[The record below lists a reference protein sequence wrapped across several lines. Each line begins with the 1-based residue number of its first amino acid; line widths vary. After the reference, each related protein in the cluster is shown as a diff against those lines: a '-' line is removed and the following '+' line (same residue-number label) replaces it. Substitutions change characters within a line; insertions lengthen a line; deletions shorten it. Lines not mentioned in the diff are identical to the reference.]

1 MTRSYIKP
9 RSKQVLS
16 DELQLVLLFFTIS
29 IAMLFLTYG
38 FLKLKIYTF
47 EESVVRIETKKVEL
61 KSSTVKMQHQIHII
75 EQESDRAEKVV
86 TENSVLKESVKN
98 LFDLVPDRITL
109 SEVELNKNSLVM
121 KGTTPSKEVY
131 EFLLQA
137 PLRSIFNN
145 TYTSFYQAENGWF
158 SFVSTNTL
166 DDEELLK

>member
-1 MTRSYIKP
+1 MTRSYINP
-9 RSKQVLS
+9 RSKQVIS
-16 DELQLVLLFFTIS
+16 DEMQLVLLFFTIS

-61 KSSTVKMQHQIHII
+61 KNSTLKMQHQIQII

-145 TYTSFYQAENGWF
+145 TYTSFYQAQNGWL

>member
-1 MTRSYIKP
+1 MTRSYINP
-9 RSKQVLS
+9 RSKQVIS
-16 DELQLVLLFFTIS
+16 DEMQVVLLFFTIS

-61 KSSTVKMQHQIHII
+61 KNSTLKMQHQIQII

-145 TYTSFYQAENGWF
+145 TYTSFYQAQNGWL

>member
-1 MTRSYIKP
+1 MTRSYIQPK
-9 RSKQVLS
+9 SKQILS
-16 DELQLVLLFFTIS
+16 DEMQLVILFFTIS

-47 EESVVRIETKKVEL
+47 EQSITRIETKKVEP
-61 KSSTVKMQHQIHII
+61 KNSTQKMQHQIQIV

-98 LFDLVPDRITL
+98 LFDLVPDRIILT
-109 SEVELNKNSLVM
+109 EVELNKNSLVM
-121 KGTTPSKEVY
+121 KGITPSKEVY

-145 TYTSFYQAENGWF
+145 TYTSFYQADNGWL

-166 DDEELLK
+166 DDEELLQ

>member
-9 RSKQVLS
+9 KSKQVIS
-16 DELQLVLLFFTIS
+16 DEMQLVLLFFTIS
-29 IAMLFLTYG
+29 ITMLFLTYG

-47 EESVVRIETKKVEL
+47 GESIVRIETKKVEF
-61 KSSTVKMQHQIHII
+61 KNSTLKMQHQIRII

-109 SEVELNKNSLVM
+109 SEVQLNKNSLVM

-145 TYTSFYQAENGWF
+145 TYTSFYQAENGWL

>member
-1 MTRSYIKP
+1 MTRSYISPK
-9 RSKQVLS
+9 SKQVIS
-16 DELQLVLLFFTIS
+16 DEMQLVLLFFTIS
-29 IAMLFLTYG
+29 ITMLFLTYG

-61 KSSTVKMQHQIHII
+61 KNSTLKMQHQIRII

-145 TYTSFYQAENGWF
+145 TYTSFYQAQNGWL

>member
-1 MTRSYIKP
+1 MTRSYINP
-9 RSKQVLS
+9 RSKQVIS
-16 DELQLVLLFFTIS
+16 DEMQLVLLFFTIS

-61 KSSTVKMQHQIHII
+61 KNSTLKMQHQIQII

-98 LFDLVPDRITL
+98 LLDLVPDRITL

-145 TYTSFYQAENGWF
+145 TYTSFYQAQNGWL

-166 DDEELLK
+166 DDEELLT

>member
-9 RSKQVLS
+9 RSRQILS
-16 DELQLVLLFFTIS
+16 DEIQLVLLFFTIS

-47 EESVVRIETKKVEL
+47 EESITRIEAKKVEL
-61 KSSTVKMQHQIHII
+61 HSAVTTMQHKINII
-75 EQESDRAEKVV
+75 EQESDRAEKIV
-86 TENSVLKESVKN
+86 TENSVLKESIKN

-109 SEVELNKNSLVM
+109 MQVELSKNSLVL
-121 KGTTPSKEVY
+121 KGTTPSKDVY

-145 TYTSFYQAENGWF
+145 TYTSFYQNNNGWL
-158 SFVSTNTL
+158 SFVSTNTI

>member
-1 MTRSYIKP
+1 MTRSYINP
-9 RSKQVLS
+9 RSKQVIS
-16 DELQLVLLFFTIS
+16 DEMQLVLLFFTIS
-29 IAMLFLTYG
+29 IVMLFLTYG

-47 EESVVRIETKKVEL
+47 EESVVHIETKKVEL
-61 KSSTVKMQHQIHII
+61 KNSTLKMQHQIHII

-145 TYTSFYQAENGWF
+145 TYTSFYQAENGWLN
-158 SFVSTNTL
+158 FVSTNTL

>member
-1 MTRSYIKP
+1 MTRSYINP
-9 RSKQVLS
+9 RSKQVIS
-16 DELQLVLLFFTIS
+16 DEMQLVLLFFTIS

-61 KSSTVKMQHQIHII
+61 KNSTLKMQHQIQII

-145 TYTSFYQAENGWF
+145 TYTSFYQAQNGWL

-166 DDEELLK
+166 DDEELLT

>member
-1 MTRSYIKP
+1 MTRSYIQPK
-9 RSKQVLS
+9 SKQVLS
-16 DELQLVLLFFTIS
+16 DEMQLVILFFTIT

-38 FLKLKIYTF
+38 FLKLRNYTF
-47 EESVVRIETKKVEL
+47 EKSMTRIEAKKVEL
-61 KSSTVKMQHQIHII
+61 KTATQKMQHQIQIV

-98 LFDLVPDRITL
+98 LFDLVPDRIILT
-109 SEVELNKNSLVM
+109 EVELNKNSLVM
-121 KGTTPSKEVY
+121 KGITPSKDVY

-145 TYTSFYQAENGWF
+145 TYTSFYQANNGWL

-166 DDEELLK
+166 DEEGLLQ

>member
-1 MTRSYIKP
+1 M
-9 RSKQVLS
+9 
-16 DELQLVLLFFTIS
+16 
-29 IAMLFLTYG
+29 
-38 FLKLKIYTF
+38 
-47 EESVVRIETKKVEL
+47 RIETKKVEL
-61 KSSTVKMQHQIHII
+61 KNSTLKMQHQIQII

-145 TYTSFYQAENGWF
+145 TYTSFYQAQNGWL

>member
-1 MTRSYIKP
+1 MTRSYIQPK
-9 RSKQVLS
+9 SKQILS
-16 DELQLVLLFFTIS
+16 DEMQLVILFFTIS

-38 FLKLKIYTF
+38 FLRLKIYTF
-47 EESVVRIETKKVEL
+47 EQSITRIETKKVEL
-61 KSSTVKMQHQIHII
+61 KNSTQKMQHQIQIV

-98 LFDLVPDRITL
+98 LFDLVPDRIILT
-109 SEVELNKNSLVM
+109 EVELNKNSLVM
-121 KGTTPSKEVY
+121 KGITPSKEVY

-145 TYTSFYQAENGWF
+145 TYTSFYQAENGWL

-166 DDEELLK
+166 DDEELLQ

>member
-1 MTRSYIKP
+1 MTRSYIQPK
-9 RSKQVLS
+9 SKQILS
-16 DELQLVLLFFTIS
+16 DEMQLVILFFTIS

-47 EESVVRIETKKVEL
+47 EESITRIETKKVEL
-61 KSSTVKMQHQIHII
+61 KNSTQKMQHQIQIV

-98 LFDLVPDRITL
+98 LFDLVPDRIILT
-109 SEVELNKNSLVM
+109 EVELNKNSLVM
-121 KGTTPSKEVY
+121 KGITPSKEVY

-145 TYTSFYQAENGWF
+145 TYTSFYQADNGWL

-166 DDEELLK
+166 DDEELLQ

>member
-9 RSKQVLS
+9 RSRQILS
-16 DELQLVLLFFTIS
+16 DEIQLVLLFFTIS

-47 EESVVRIETKKVEL
+47 EASITRIEAKKVEL
-61 KSSTVKMQHQIHII
+61 KSSITKMQHQINII
-75 EQESDRAEKVV
+75 QQESDRAEKIV
-86 TENSVLKESVKN
+86 TENSVLKESIKN

-109 SEVELNKNSLVM
+109 MQVELSKNSLIL
-121 KGTTPSKEVY
+121 KGTTPSKDVY

-145 TYTSFYQAENGWF
+145 TYTSFYQTDNGWL
-158 SFVSTNTL
+158 SFVSTNTI

>member
-1 MTRSYIKP
+1 MTRSYINP
-9 RSKQVLS
+9 RSKQVIS
-16 DELQLVLLFFTIS
+16 DEMQLVLLFFTIS

-61 KSSTVKMQHQIHII
+61 KNSTLKMQHQIQII

-121 KGTTPSKEVY
+121 KGTTPSKEVC

-145 TYTSFYQAENGWF
+145 TYTSFYQAQNGWL

>member
-1 MTRSYIKP
+1 MTRSYINP
-9 RSKQVLS
+9 RSKQVIS
-16 DELQLVLLFFTIS
+16 DEMQLVLLFFTIS

-61 KSSTVKMQHQIHII
+61 KNSTLKMQHQIQII

-145 TYTSFYQAENGWF
+145 TYTSFYQAQNGWL

-166 DDEELLK
+166 DD

>member
-1 MTRSYIKP
+1 MTRSYINP
-9 RSKQVLS
+9 RSKQVIS
-16 DELQLVLLFFTIS
+16 DEMQLVLLFFTIS

-61 KSSTVKMQHQIHII
+61 KNSTLKMQHQIQII

-145 TYTSFYQAENGWF
+145 IYTSFYQAQNGWL